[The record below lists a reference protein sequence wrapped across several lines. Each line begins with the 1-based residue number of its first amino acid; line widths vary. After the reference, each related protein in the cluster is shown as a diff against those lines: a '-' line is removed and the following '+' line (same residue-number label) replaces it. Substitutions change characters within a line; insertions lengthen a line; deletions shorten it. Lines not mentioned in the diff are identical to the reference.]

1 MDRERIWDQIH
12 TARYIQTFTKKK
24 VRRPININKQ
34 EEKSKEFKEKV
45 LKQIVKENK
54 DKEIFLTNQ
63 DLD

>member
-1 MDRERIWDQIH
+1 M
-12 TARYIQTFTKKK
+12 
-24 VRRPININKQ
+24 NIKKQ
-34 EEKSKEFKEKV
+34 EEKSPEFKEKV